1 MALLFQMAHLLLATY
16 TGTTLKDMVIYD
28 NTPLRSKCS
37 LAGMKSWSQPGASPP
52 TRRPLDS
59 RQGALQNQDLL
70 PFFSHIILFHHAT
83 ASPCVS
89 VYTSSLEIWI
99 LIAANYAILDYIE
112 HPATNPSL
120 CLQLFYR
127 WNSKFFPAINLC
139 ACLSHFVNWS

>member
-52 TRRPLDS
+52 PAAPWILGRGHS
-59 RQGALQNQDLL
+59 RIKAFC
-70 PFFSHIILFHHAT
+70 PFFSHNILFHHAT

-99 LIAANYAILDYIE
+99 LIAANYVILDYIE
-112 HPATNPSL
+112 HPATNLSL